1 MASVNSRHGKLY
13 IDFRYLGI
21 RCREQTTLSDTQ
33 TNRKRAKQFV
43 KQLEKEIN
51 LGEFRYE
58 KYSPIAKR
66 LTKLRCYKRQRVVCN
81 TKAWC
86 FLKNLPSYDLL
97 RKSLGGAKAIK
108 NTLPIFSACI

>member
-33 TNRKRAKQFV
+33 ANRKRAKQFV
-43 KQLEKEIN
+43 KQLEQEIN

-58 KYSPIAKR
+58 KYFPNSKKIDEIKALQAAKSSM
-66 LTKLRCYKRQRVVCN
+66 Q
-81 TKAWC
+81 
-86 FLKNLPSYDLL
+86 
-97 RKSLGGAKAIK
+97 
-108 NTLPIFSACI
+108 